1 MNGQL
6 NLSTKQK
13 PLNTTYT
20 ASLTVKFLFHD
31 HTILGEKHHLSPQKS
46 PDLSPRPL
54 TPVSA
59 VRLAAWIRRGQ
70 QRHLRKHARGSDR
83 GADHAP
89 GGRHGAHTSTES
101 NKSPMAGGLGRAL
114 SQVSIGDLAES
125 VLVYIHIVVYQ
136 YNMLIYHIRMN
147 YFDMPPF

>member
-1 MNGQL
+1 MITPFWG
-6 NLSTKQK
+6 K
-13 PLNTTYT
+13 NTICPHKSHQT
-20 ASLTVKFLFHD
+20 SL
-31 HTILGEKHHLSPQKS
+31 
-46 PDLSPRPL
+46 PDLSLQSPL
-54 TPVSA
+54 SA
-59 VRLAAWIRRGQ
+59 SQRGSAEGNSVTCGST
-70 QRHLRKHARGSDR
+70 ARGSDR